1 LSPCQQFIHTRRLVL
16 DGLAGPTEAGPR
28 AGTGPA
34 NGLGVIVLQRIGD
47 IWSGWNGAGGRA
59 GGGVDKVDD
68 WQSAA
73 ASTAVLCSAK
83 CGCTGAPC
91 GATWG
96 TGTGTAVDGRIRNG
110 GDDKADG
117 LPGTPE
123 AVATVGPVRQRLAE
137 HADAGMST
145 VEYAVGT
152 VVAAAFAAVLYKIV
166 TGDSVV
172 AGLTN
177 LINSALSTTF

>member
-1 LSPCQQFIHTRRLVL
+1 MAAASV
-16 DGLAGPTEAGPR
+16 GSGTER
-28 AGTGPA
+28 AD
-34 NGLGVIVLQRIGD
+34 N
-47 IWSGWNGAGGRA
+47 
-59 GGGVDKVDD
+59 

-73 ASTAVLCSAK
+73 GRVAGLCSEK
-83 CGCTGAPC
+83 CGCVGDLCGVNGAD
-91 GATWG
+91 GN
-96 TGTGTAVDGRIRNG
+96 AVDAGLDG
-110 GDDKADG
+110 GAGDVDG
-117 LPGTPE
+117 ENLWAAALLPAAEPE
-123 AVATVGPVRQRLAE
+123 PM

-177 LINSALSTTF
+177 LINSALSTSF